1 VIGAPTVLF
10 DQRMSFQ
17 NAPASFALTIISV
30 TALVFSGC
38 EGSEGLGAPPSVCST
53 HAVSVEPSAMME
65 PGGNCIG
72 CHGSGEGPRYT
83 FAGTVMA
90 AAHDDTNCAGVGAVT
105 VAITGSDG
113 VRHELTTNA
122 NGNFFATWPSSAV
135 AFPYRAEVTRNGVT
149 IPMVTARSAAE
160 TNCASC
166 HTAVGA
172 NGAPG
177 RIVAP

>member
-1 VIGAPTVLF
+1 
-10 DQRMSFQ
+10 MMM
-17 NAPASFALTIISV
+17 SV
-30 TALVFSGC
+30 TALVFTGC
-38 EGSEGLGAPPSVCST
+38 EGSEGLGTPPGVCST
-53 HAVSVEPSAMME
+53 HAVSGEPSAMME

-122 NGNFFATWPSSAV
+122 NGNFFAEWPGSAV

-166 HTAVGA
+166 HTAIGA